1 MDSCIVQ
8 TVLNMLQIQV
18 THQKIILDLEKKID
32 MLIQNSSQGKL
43 EQQENLLSK
52 KGHDRE
58 GTKQNHFYA
67 QVRKDPD
74 ALHQTLEK
82 MSNEENFQEEE
93 PLTSDEES
101 ELDKRMLV
109 TEVVNLGTERPS
121 KIANIKKVSLKQHEN
136 LLGKNGQDREG
147 MKQNHFYAQVHTNPD
162 ALCQTHEAMSNEE
175 NPQDED
181 ILTSN
186 EESRLEKR
194 MLVPKDEF
202 GTERPSKRAKIKKL
216 SDIQVQIDSYALYQT
231 IKEMFKEE
239 NWQEGEILTSGE
251 EIEFEKGNLVAEDIF
266 EKDISSKSAKI
277 KKVREVVQEKR
288 VLKMNHIINV
298 ENEKEREIR
307 GGNKALSKNYLQG
320 WHSND
325 DIYMRQSIIMII
337 IKMIEHL
344 QPNANNMVDK

>member
-1 MDSCIVQ
+1 
-8 TVLNMLQIQV
+8 
-18 THQKIILDLEKKID
+18 
-32 MLIQNSSQGKL
+32 
-43 EQQENLLSK
+43 
-52 KGHDRE
+52 
-58 GTKQNHFYA
+58 
-67 QVRKDPD
+67 
-74 ALHQTLEK
+74 
-82 MSNEENFQEEE
+82 
-93 PLTSDEES
+93 
-101 ELDKRMLV
+101 
-109 TEVVNLGTERPS
+109 
-121 KIANIKKVSLKQHEN
+121 
-136 LLGKNGQDREG
+136 
-147 MKQNHFYAQVHTNPD
+147 
-162 ALCQTHEAMSNEE
+162 
-175 NPQDED
+175 
-181 ILTSN
+181 
-186 EESRLEKR
+186 